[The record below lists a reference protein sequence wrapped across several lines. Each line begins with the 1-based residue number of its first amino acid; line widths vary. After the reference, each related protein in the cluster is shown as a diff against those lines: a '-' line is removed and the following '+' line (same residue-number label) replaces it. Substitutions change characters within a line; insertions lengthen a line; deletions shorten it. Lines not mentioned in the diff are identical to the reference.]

1 MTTLTIKQDRAP
13 RSSVAARSTM
23 RRLLSRFLIAAL
35 TAMAVS
41 PVGAHSRLERAA
53 PAAGSSVRASP
64 PQLKLWFTERLEAAF
79 SKVRVLDRNGKQVDK
94 GDPEVDRADAKLLR
108 VSLPKLAPGT
118 YRVQW
123 RVLSVDTHVIEGD
136 FTFSVAP

>member
-1 MTTLTIKQDRAP
+1 MK
-13 RSSVAARSTM
+13 
-23 RRLLSRFLIAAL
+23 RLLSGFLIAAL
-35 TAMAVS
+35 AAMSVS
-41 PVGAHSRLERAA
+41 PAGAHARLERTA
-53 PAAGSSVRASP
+53 PAAGSTVHGSL
-64 PQLKLWFTERLEAAF
+64 PQLKLWFTERLEPTF
-79 SKVRVLDRNGKQVDK
+79 SKVRVLDRTGKQVDK

-108 VSLPKLAPGT
+108 VSLPKLASGT

>member
-1 MTTLTIKQDRAP
+1 
-13 RSSVAARSTM
+13 
-23 RRLLSRFLIAAL
+23 
-35 TAMAVS
+35 MAVS

-53 PAAGSSVRASP
+53 PAAGSTVRGSP
-64 PQLKLWFTERLEAAF
+64 PQLKLWFTERLEPAF
-79 SKVRVLDRNGKQVDK
+79 SKVRVLDHNGKQVDK

-136 FTFSVAP
+136 FTFNVAP